1 MPKLDVV
8 PISEAKIRTPGRSR
22 AEALREYIEFIE
34 QLGDDQACRIQPSP
48 GETQR
53 TTMRRLGDAG
63 RLSDKNLV
71 IKKDGEAIYFWV
83 KPPPKRGRPRKIFQ
97 ES

>member
-8 PISEAKIRTPGRSR
+8 SISEAKIRTTGPSR

-34 QLGDDQACRIQPSP
+34 QLGEDQAGRIQPSP

-63 RLSDKNLV
+63 RLSDKDLV
-71 IKKDGEAIYFWV
+71 IKKDGEAIYFWL
-83 KPPPKRGRPRKIFQ
+83 KPAPKRGRPRKIFQ
-97 ES
+97 AS